1 MSFSNTNTAMRRL
14 GQLLVSKYK
23 ERVVEDNTVA
33 TGGLRDSFVYRVK
46 DNGATIDLEVLAS
59 KVAEVIDTGRGK
71 GELPPPYSSIIRWM
85 NAKGITP
92 KKGTTAR
99 DYKAASIAI
108 AKSIGANGTIKRFG
122 NTGTNFIKEVA
133 RQYEGEGIV
142 EILEAYGRDIETQ
155 VNKVTKQ

>member
-1 MSFSNTNTAMRRL
+1 MSFSNTDAAMMKL
-14 GQLLVSKYK
+14 GSLLVSRYK
-23 ERVVEDNTVA
+23 ERVVADNTVA
-33 TGGLRDSFVYRVK
+33 TEGLKNSFVYRVK
-46 DNGATIDLEVLAS
+46 QTGATINLEVLAS

-92 KKGTTAR
+92 KKGNSAR

-108 AKSIGANGTIKRFG
+108 AKSIGTNGTIKRFG

-133 RQYEGEGIV
+133 RQYEGEGIL
-142 EILEAYGRDIETQ
+142 EILEGYRKDIENAINETI
-155 VNKVTKQ
+155 K